1 MLCLSI
7 RNNTEIEIET
17 PSGIVRFIFYK
28 RNNGG
33 RGVRIFTGDTKSNRW
48 PITRTNL
55 VRKVTKL
62 RSPTESKDQEKAK
75 ESLSTKSS
83 DSEVEVDIPNHLNG
97 RTDDDEIVDVRNLTP
112 AEVKAYIKRKGY

>member
-62 RSPTESKDQEKAK
+62 RSPTKIKDQENAT
-75 ESLSTKSS
+75 STTERH
-83 DSEVEVDIPNHLNG
+83 DSQEKGLQNSVNPFAERHPNQVDHSRNG
-97 RTDDDEIVDVRNLTP
+97 VS
-112 AEVKAYIKRKGY
+112 